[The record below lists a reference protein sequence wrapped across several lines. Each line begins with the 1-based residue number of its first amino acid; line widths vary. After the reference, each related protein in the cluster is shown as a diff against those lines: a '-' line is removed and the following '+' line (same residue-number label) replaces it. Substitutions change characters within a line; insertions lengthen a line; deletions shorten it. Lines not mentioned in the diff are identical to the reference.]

1 MKILLY
7 GHNTDE
13 IKHIALKA
21 GFEIVNENPDVVASY
36 GGGGTFMQAESKF
49 PGIPKFALKKSKI
62 CKKCHDLPIEEM
74 FRKVFSGEYRIEE
87 EIKIESVCKGKKI
100 VGLNEIIIHNSDPRR
115 AIRYEVFVSDK
126 KIDSEIIGDGVIIS
140 TPYGSTG
147 YYRSIT
153 DGVFEVGIG
162 LAFNNST
169 EQSDHM
175 VLKEDSEIMIKIVRG
190 PAMAYADNNETEISL
205 NDGDEIEIKKSRDIA
220 KIINLL

>member
-1 MKILLY
+1 MKLLLY

-21 GFEIVNENPDVVASY
+21 GFEIVEKNPEVIASY
-36 GGGGTFMQAESKF
+36 GGDGTFMQAESNF

-62 CKKCHDLPIEEM
+62 CKKCHNLPTEEIL
-74 FRKVFSGEYRIEE
+74 RKVFSGEYRVEE
-87 EIKIESVCKGKKI
+87 EIKIESVYKGKKI
-100 VGLNEIIIHNSDPRR
+100 VGLNEIIIHNCDPRR
-115 AIRYEVFVSDK
+115 AIRYEIYVNDK
-126 KIDSEIIGDGVIIS
+126 QIGEEIIGDGVVIS

-153 DGVFEVGIG
+153 GGIFEVGIG

-175 VLKEDSEIMIKIVRG
+175 VLKEDSEIKVKIIRG
-190 PAMAYADNNETEISL
+190 PAMAYADNNEVEIPL
-205 NDGDEIEIKKSRDIA
+205 IDGDEITINKSKDKA
-220 KIINLL
+220 KIIRLL

>member
-1 MKILLY
+1 M
-7 GHNTDE
+7 
-13 IKHIALKA
+13 
-21 GFEIVNENPDVVASY
+21 
-36 GGGGTFMQAESKF
+36 
-49 PGIPKFALKKSKI
+49 
-62 CKKCHDLPIEEM
+62 
-74 FRKVFSGEYRIEE
+74 
-87 EIKIESVCKGKKI
+87 
-100 VGLNEIIIHNSDPRR
+100 GLNEIIIHNSDPRR
-115 AIRYEVFVSDK
+115 AIRYEVFVNDK

-153 DGVFEVGIG
+153 DGIFEVGIG

-220 KIINLL
+220 KIIKII